1 MCVKPENR
9 NVQYAKSIISANIK
23 TKLFDLDHTMFKPS
37 REQARQL
44 FFDTWHKYRQREILS
59 GIETIALEVILL
71 HPEYHHILDDAERY
85 LDKDYLP
92 EMGDTNPFLHMS
104 MHVAIKE
111 QLSINQPIGICER
124 FARLQK
130 NSGDEHTATH
140 QMMECLAEMIW
151 QAQRTQSAPN
161 ATIYFECLDRRLNS
175 ISQ

>member
-1 MCVKPENR
+1 MT
-9 NVQYAKSIISANIK
+9 SITHI
-23 TKLFDLDHTMFKPS
+23 MFKPS

-44 FFDTWHKYRQREILS
+44 FFDAWSKYRRREILS

-71 HPEYHHILDDAERY
+71 HPEYHSILDQADRY

-124 FARLQK
+124 FARLQEVAG
-130 NSGDEHTATH
+130 SEHAAAH

-151 QAQRTQSAPN
+151 QAQRNQSVPDA
-161 ATIYFECLDRRLNS
+161 AIYFECLDRQLDS
-175 ISQ
+175 IN

>member
-1 MCVKPENR
+1 
-9 NVQYAKSIISANIK
+9 
-23 TKLFDLDHTMFKPS
+23 MFKPS

-44 FFDTWHKYRQREILS
+44 FFETWRKYRQREILS
-59 GIETIALEVILL
+59 GIETLALEVILM
-71 HPEYHHILDDAERY
+71 HPEYHHILSDAEHY

-111 QLSINQPIGICER
+111 QLSINQPTGICER

-130 NSGDEHTATH
+130 NTGSEHAAAH

-151 QAQRTQSAPN
+151 QAQRAQSVPDAV
-161 ATIYFECLDRRLNS
+161 IYFDCLDRQLGRRE
-175 ISQ
+175 